1 MRSGIATI
9 SLPDRAQCSVLSA
22 HCLTAS
28 LLGPIGIEGR
38 MEVQVEVEVEAQA
51 QAQACR
57 RKALFRNAALVAWGL
72 PHWPD

>member
-1 MRSGIATI
+1 MLS
-9 SLPDRAQCSVLSA
+9 AQCSLP

-51 QAQACR
+51 QACR

>member
-1 MRSGIATI
+1 M
-9 SLPDRAQCSVLSA
+9 LSA
-22 HCLTAS
+22 QCLTAS
-28 LLGPIGIEGR
+28 LLGPIGIEGT
-38 MEVQVEVEVEAQA
+38 MEVQVEVEVEA

>member
-1 MRSGIATI
+1 
-9 SLPDRAQCSVLSA
+9 
-22 HCLTAS
+22 
-28 LLGPIGIEGR
+28 
-38 MEVQVEVEVEAQA
+38 MEVQVEVEVEAQAQA

>member
-1 MRSGIATI
+1 M
-9 SLPDRAQCSVLSA
+9 LSA
-22 HCLTAS
+22 QCLTAS

-51 QAQACR
+51 QACR

>member
-1 MRSGIATI
+1 M
-9 SLPDRAQCSVLSA
+9 LSA

-51 QAQACR
+51 QAQAQACR

>member
-28 LLGPIGIEGR
+28 LLGPIGIEGT
-38 MEVQVEVEVEAQA
+38 MEVQVQVEVE
-51 QAQACR
+51 AQACR
-57 RKALFRNAALVAWGL
+57 RKALFRNAAGGL
-72 PHWPD
+72 GLASLA